1 MSPNLW
7 QNVKCVRGVNI
18 KHLLQ
23 RACNNLYVSQMQFG
37 KRLEWI
43 LSWHL
48 LNEKG
53 FDVILVVDKLSYY
66 EHFSLL
72 KHPYSAKGISEIFV
86 RE

>member
-1 MSPNLW
+1 
-7 QNVKCVRGVNI
+7 
-18 KHLLQ
+18 
-23 RACNNLYVSQMQFG
+23 MQFG